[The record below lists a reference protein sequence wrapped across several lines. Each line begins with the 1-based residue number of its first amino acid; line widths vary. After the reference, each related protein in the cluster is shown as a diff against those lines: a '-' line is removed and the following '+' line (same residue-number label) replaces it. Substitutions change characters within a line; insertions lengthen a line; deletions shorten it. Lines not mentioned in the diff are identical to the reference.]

1 MNETIRTAS
10 LPADQAALEQNRRT
24 SLFRGLAAGG
34 VLAAIGL
41 LAVFSPL
48 VSGVALAYLITAG
61 LDVFGAAQIAAWV
74 KTAPEERSVDLLVNG
89 ILLAGFSLFT
99 LWASFQTSF
108 GLAGMIGGLSVA
120 AAFLT
125 LLRGID
131 QFFAFSRMR
140 REAADGAG
148 WMLAAG
154 VLNALLAM
162 VILANPLMSWFALS
176 TVWGVY
182 LGASGVALAAEA
194 FASSRGKNAA

>member
-48 VSGVALAYLITAG
+48 VSGVALAYLITVG
-61 LDVFGAAQIAAWV
+61 LGVFGAAQIAAWV
-74 KTAPEERSVDLLVNG
+74 KTVPEERSVDLLVNG

-140 REAADGAG
+140 REAAD
-148 WMLAAG
+148 

-194 FASSRGKNAA
+194 FASSRCKNAA

>member
-61 LDVFGAAQIAAWV
+61 LGVFGAAQIAAWV
-74 KTAPEERSVDLLVNG
+74 KTVPEERSVDLLVNG

-108 GLAGMIGGLSVA
+108 GLAGMIGG
-120 AAFLT
+120 
-125 LLRGID
+125 
-131 QFFAFSRMR
+131 R
-140 REAADGAG
+140 R
-148 WMLAAG
+148 LPHPAAG
-154 VLNALLAM
+154 DRPVLRLFPNA
-162 VILANPLMSWFALS
+162 P
-176 TVWGVY
+176 
-182 LGASGVALAAEA
+182 
-194 FASSRGKNAA
+194 

>member
-1 MNETIRTAS
+1 MNDTTRTTA
-10 LPADQAALEQNRRT
+10 LPPQQPAARAG
-24 SLFRGLAAGG
+24 LFRGLAAGG
-34 VLAAIGL
+34 ALTAFGL
-41 LAVFSPL
+41 LALFSPL
-48 VSGVALAYLITAG
+48 ASGVTLAYLITAG
-61 LDVFGAAQIAAWV
+61 LGVFGAAQIAAWV
-74 KTAPEERSVDLLVNG
+74 KAPPEERSVDLAVNG
-89 ILLAGFSLFT
+89 ILMTGFSLFA

-125 LLRGID
+125 LLQGIN
-131 QFFAFSRMR
+131 QFFAFSQMR
-140 REAADGAG
+140 REGASGAG

-182 LGASGVALAAEA
+182 LGASGVALAVEA
-194 FASSRGKNAA
+194 VAASRPRSDP